1 MFPFPNRDAS
11 VHRDWPAD
19 VRYVAAKDGARIAE
33 KGELGVALGND
44 RPLAFIRAQILVK
57 TTVNDKRQK
66 ARIPATKLQWLPARH
81 AILTSGSGRTLD
93 GRESLRAG
101 RDAQLLPCRPADR
114 YPGPNA
120 HTGPDGRTSVNQ
132 PSLPARQ
139 AADVLGAGPRRPQT
153 FVHPSSLGPSLLV
166 GEVWVAAVA
175 RGAVAGGG
183 SPTRLSSGAACPEE
197 TPGRRSPND
206 CRSEISWFML
216 CWLLPVGPGHV
227 SLVTVA

>member
-1 MFPFPNRDAS
+1 MYPFPNRDAS

-33 KGELGVALGND
+33 KGEIGVALGND
-44 RPLAFIRAQILVK
+44 RPLAFIRVQILVK

-66 ARIPATKLQWLPARH
+66 DRIPATKLQWLPARH
-81 AILTSGSGRTLD
+81 AILTSGSGRMLD

-132 PSLPARQ
+132 PSAQLHSLRASRLSPPTPPHYAR
-139 AADVLGAGPRRPQT
+139 ACVLRWDVWIVRSSQTNTYCACAG
-153 FVHPSSLGPSLLV
+153 G
-166 GEVWVAAVA
+166 
-175 RGAVAGGG
+175 RGAEADL
-183 SPTRLSSGAACPEE
+183 R
-197 TPGRRSPND
+197 
-206 CRSEISWFML
+206 
-216 CWLLPVGPGHV
+216 HV
-227 SLVTVA
+227 SVSERPTTDIRETVRHRY

>member
-44 RPLAFIRAQILVK
+44 RPLAFIRVQILVK

-132 PSLPARQ
+132 PSELPDSLR
-139 AADVLGAGPRRPQT
+139 DGLSPSDCSHLDNTRHLRLPGP
-153 FVHPSSLGPSLLV
+153 
-166 GEVWVAAVA
+166 VAFHK
-175 RGAVAGGG
+175 
-183 SPTRLSSGAACPEE
+183 C
-197 TPGRRSPND
+197 TPHMGTLRS
-206 CRSEISWFML
+206 
-216 CWLLPVGPGHV
+216 
-227 SLVTVA
+227 

>member
-44 RPLAFIRAQILVK
+44 RPLVFIRVQILVK

-66 ARIPATKLQWLPARH
+66 ARIPATKLQWLLARH

-101 RDAQLLPCRPADR
+101 RDAQLLPCRPAVR

-132 PSLPARQ
+132 PLVRPEPPASLPGALP
-139 AADVLGAGPRRPQT
+139 APLG
-153 FVHPSSLGPSLLV
+153 
-166 GEVWVAAVA
+166 
-175 RGAVAGGG
+175 RGL
-183 SPTRLSSGAACPEE
+183 RLIVSSG
-197 TPGRRSPND
+197 S
-206 CRSEISWFML
+206 
-216 CWLLPVGPGHV
+216 WLLW
-227 SLVTVA
+227 S

>member
-44 RPLAFIRAQILVK
+44 QPLAFIRVQILVK

-120 HTGPDGRTSVNQ
+120 HTGPDGWTSVNQ
-132 PSLPARQ
+132 PLALYAPQAHVVQYADDTQVLVSGKKDSLPQLIATMEQ
-139 AADVLGAGPRRPQT
+139 AL
-153 FVHPSSLGPSLLV
+153 SSLGAWFHSHGLKVNTGKTELIV
-166 GEVWVAAVA
+166 CGSRQNC
-175 RGAVAGGG
+175 RGMR
-183 SPTRLSSGAACPEE
+183 PTSNFYSVPR
-197 TPGRRSPND
+197 
-206 CRSEISWFML
+206 
-216 CWLLPVGPGHV
+216 GH
-227 SLVTVA
+227 SA

>member
-44 RPLAFIRAQILVK
+44 RPLAFIRVQILVK

-66 ARIPATKLQWLPARH
+66 ARILATKLQWLPARH

-132 PSLPARQ
+132 PSDRRQGVLARS
-139 AADVLGAGPRRPQT
+139 RYT
-153 FVHPSSLGPSLLV
+153 
-166 GEVWVAAVA
+166 
-175 RGAVAGGG
+175 
-183 SPTRLSSGAACPEE
+183 
-197 TPGRRSPND
+197 
-206 CRSEISWFML
+206 
-216 CWLLPVGPGHV
+216 
-227 SLVTVA
+227 

>member
-19 VRYVAAKDGARIAE
+19 VRYVAAEGGARIAE

-44 RPLAFIRAQILVK
+44 RPLAFIRVQILVK

-101 RDAQLLPCRPADR
+101 PGCSTFAVPASCPVSGPECPYGPGRPDKCESTFSGTLSRPAAAAGPPADR
-114 YPGPNA
+114 PP
-120 HTGPDGRTSVNQ
+120 
-132 PSLPARQ
+132 
-139 AADVLGAGPRRPQT
+139 
-153 FVHPSSLGPSLLV
+153 
-166 GEVWVAAVA
+166 
-175 RGAVAGGG
+175 GGG
-183 SPTRLSSGAACPEE
+183 RRYYARRRWRCARSWRRLARPDYRV
-197 TPGRRSPND
+197 GRKD
-206 CRSEISWFML
+206 
-216 CWLLPVGPGHV
+216 LPHRFC
-227 SLVTVA
+227 S

>member
-33 KGELGVALGND
+33 KGELLVALGND
-44 RPLAFIRAQILVK
+44 RPLAFIRVQILVK

-132 PSLPARQ
+132 PSLFNLYIDDLLCDLRQ
-139 AADVLGAGPRRPQT
+139 SGLGCHVGTCAVNVIAYADDIVL
-153 FVHPSSLGPSLLV
+153 L
-166 GEVWVAAVA
+166 
-175 RGAVAGGG
+175 
-183 SPTRLSSGAACPEE
+183 SPTRTGLE
-197 TPGRRSPND
+197 N
-206 CRSEISWFML
+206 
-216 CWLLPVGPGHV
+216 
-227 SLVTVA
+227 LVRKCELFATSRDIQVNVNKYVCMFFPPQTHTIPST

>member
-19 VRYVAAKDGARIAE
+19 VRYVAAEDGARIAE

-44 RPLAFIRAQILVK
+44 QPLAFIRVQILVK
-57 TTVNDKRQK
+57 TIVNDKRQK

-101 RDAQLLPCRPADR
+101 RDAQLLPCRPAVR

-132 PSLPARQ
+132 PLVPLTRDHTAPTAADLAAAGPGALPA
-139 AADVLGAGPRRPQT
+139 
-153 FVHPSSLGPSLLV
+153 LLV
-166 GEVWVAAVA
+166 LRPELPN
-175 RGAVAGGG
+175 
-183 SPTRLSSGAACPEE
+183 SP
-197 TPGRRSPND
+197 D
-206 CRSEISWFML
+206 
-216 CWLLPVGPGHV
+216 LP
-227 SLVTVA
+227 

>member
-1 MFPFPNRDAS
+1 MLPFPNRDAS

-19 VRYVAAKDGARIAE
+19 VRYVAAEDGARIAE

-44 RPLAFIRAQILVK
+44 RPLAFIRVQILVK

-93 GRESLRAG
+93 GWESLRAG
-101 RDAQLLPCRPADR
+101 RDAQLLPCRPAVR

-132 PSLPARQ
+132 PSAEYLIRRRCVLRVLNTCRRCRRYRGQSYRSADGGLPS
-139 AADVLGAGPRRPQT
+139 
-153 FVHPSSLGPSLLV
+153 F
-166 GEVWVAAVA
+166 
-175 RGAVAGGG
+175 
-183 SPTRLSSGAACPEE
+183 SGTKPCF
-197 TPGRRSPND
+197 R
-206 CRSEISWFML
+206 
-216 CWLLPVGPGHV
+216 
-227 SLVTVA
+227 

>member
-1 MFPFPNRDAS
+1 MSCTDKIILGCFDVILQRFHQFPFPNRDAS

-19 VRYVAAKDGARIAE
+19 VRYVAAEDGARIAE

-44 RPLAFIRAQILVK
+44 RPLAFIRVQILVK

-101 RDAQLLPCRPADR
+101 RDAQLLPCRPAVR

-132 PSLPARQ
+132 P
-139 AADVLGAGPRRPQT
+139 
-153 FVHPSSLGPSLLV
+153 
-166 GEVWVAAVA
+166 
-175 RGAVAGGG
+175 
-183 SPTRLSSGAACPEE
+183 
-197 TPGRRSPND
+197 
-206 CRSEISWFML
+206 
-216 CWLLPVGPGHV
+216 
-227 SLVTVA
+227 